1 MIFFSPSKQSFYDL
15 TFEYA
20 DLPDDLVEI
29 NEEQHSELLQKISLG
44 CYVFSDLS
52 FSEPKPSTYHE
63 MNIVKMEWEDNRTS
77 EQKRID
83 YLRTLR
89 PLTRRQFKL
98 ALLENGLLGL
108 VEQRISEIE
117 DHQMR
122 SRIQIE
128 YSESVNFERNSDS
141 VLFMATLLE
150 LNEEQVDKMWEYTMT
165 L

>member
-1 MIFFSPSKQSFYDL
+1 MISFSHSKQSFYDL
-15 TFEYA
+15 TFEYT

-44 CYVFSDLS
+44 CYVFTDLS
-52 FSEPKPSTYHE
+52 FSEPKPSPYHV
-63 MNIVKMEWEDNRTS
+63 MNMAKMEWEDNRTP

-83 YLRTLR
+83 YLWTLR

-98 ALLENGLLGL
+98 ALLENGLLDL
-108 VEQRISEIE
+108 IEQQIAAIE
-117 DHQMR
+117 DPKMR

-128 YSESVNFERNSDS
+128 YTESDNFERNSES

-150 LNEEQVDKMWEYTMT
+150 LNEEQVDKMWEYAMT

>member
-1 MIFFSPSKQSFYDL
+1 MISFSHSKQSFYDL
-15 TFEYA
+15 TFEYT

-44 CYVFSDLS
+44 CYVFTDLS
-52 FSEPKPSTYHE
+52 FSEPKPSPYHV
-63 MNIVKMEWEDNRTS
+63 MNMAKMEWEDNRTP

-83 YLRTLR
+83 YLWTLR

-98 ALLENGLLGL
+98 ALLENGLLDL
-108 VEQRISEIE
+108 IEQQIAAIE
-117 DHQMR
+117 DPKMR

-128 YSESVNFERNSDS
+128 YTESVNFERNSES

-150 LNEEQVDKMWEYTMT
+150 LNEEQVDKMWEYAMT